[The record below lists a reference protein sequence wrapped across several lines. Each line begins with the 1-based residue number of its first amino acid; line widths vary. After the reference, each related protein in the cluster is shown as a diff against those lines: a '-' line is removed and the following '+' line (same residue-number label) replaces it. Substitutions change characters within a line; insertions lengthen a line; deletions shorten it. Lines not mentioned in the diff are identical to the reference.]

1 MQTKVQKWGN
11 SMAVR
16 IPKAFVKETRVAYG
30 TTVDLSV
37 VNGTIVIAPQKAPEY
52 QLDDLLRGVNKHNLH
67 AEARS
72 GDAVGREVW

>member
-1 MQTKVQKWGN
+1 MQTKIQKWGN

-16 IPKAFVKETRVAYG
+16 IPSAFVKETQVAYG

-37 VNGTIVIAPQKAPEY
+37 ENGNIVIVPQKAKEF

-67 AEARS
+67 TEVES
-72 GDAVGREVW
+72 GNPAGREVW

>member
-1 MQTKVQKWGN
+1 MQTKIQKWGN

-16 IPKAFVKETRVAYG
+16 IPSAFVKETQVAYG

-37 VNGTIVIAPQKAPEY
+37 ENGNIVIAPQKAQEF

-67 AEARS
+67 TEAGS
-72 GDAVGREVW
+72 GGAAGSEVW